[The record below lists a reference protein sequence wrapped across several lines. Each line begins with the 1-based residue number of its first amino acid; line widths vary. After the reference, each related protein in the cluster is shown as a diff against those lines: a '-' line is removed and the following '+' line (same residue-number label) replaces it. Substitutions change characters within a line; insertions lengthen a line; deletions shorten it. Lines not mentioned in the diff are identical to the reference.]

1 MMEKDLSN
9 VGPGRLVSG
18 GVWFLGLMILSGVF
32 WLLLGIQVSRVY
44 GPSGFGLFSMAYSVF
59 DFLWALIFGG
69 LFEGLIHFG
78 AGYLT
83 KKDANLARYFSN
95 YVRYLTVISLVIFIF
110 LAVLSFQTSDIIF
123 RIMLLSLAFAFLFSG
138 TKDSLSSIIG
148 SLHKSKQLSI
158 IQSSGFYAVSIIGTI
173 FAMLA
178 LPTDLL
184 PVLVVVAPICQLLLC
199 TYFLRPYIKDLISYN
214 IDLFTNKNREYSV
227 LEDLKQ
233 FKHILI
239 FGFSISVGK
248 ISFMIMKSLDIPILN
263 LFFDYANVGVYS
275 VADAVSS
282 VLFSMTAF
290 SLPILSSMS
299 EAWSKKDDALMEKY
313 VKISVKYP
321 LLLGLPLTIIIF
333 ALAEPIVVGIYGTVF
348 RGAVLPLQILII
360 GTFLLMFGRTLS
372 SILIG
377 IGKAKLSGMLL
388 AGAATQYLVSLFILV
403 PIFGLDGAAISL
415 TLTGVTSLIL
425 IPLFIKRH
433 LKVDVFSGLHK
444 ILFSGAILAGILFII
459 PKSNS
464 VIVIL
469 GLIASIAVY
478 VILLYY
484 TGYVNQEDIKIL
496 KTARAQS

>member
-1 MMEKDLSN
+1 MEKDLSK
-9 VGPGRLVSG
+9 VGPRRLVSG

-44 GPSGFGLFSMAYSVF
+44 GRSGFGLFSTTYSVF

-83 KKDANLARYFSN
+83 KKDANLSRYFSN
-95 YVRYLTVISLVIFIF
+95 YVRYLTVMSLIIFIF
-110 LAVLSFQTSDIIF
+110 LTVLSFQTSDIIV

-138 TKDSLSSIIG
+138 TKDALASIIG
-148 SLHKSKQLSI
+148 SLQKSKQLSI
-158 IQSSGFYAVSIIGTI
+158 IQSSAFYAVSIFGMTVVV
-173 FAMLA
+173 FN
-178 LPTDLL
+178 LPINLL
-184 PVLVVVAPICQLLLC
+184 PVLIVFAPVCQLVLC
-199 TYFLRPYIKDLISYN
+199 VYFLRPYIKDLISYSVEV
-214 IDLFTNKNREYSV
+214 FTNKDREYSI

-248 ISFMIMKSLDIPILN
+248 ISFMIMKSLDLPILN
-263 LFFDYANVGVYS
+263 LFFDYANVGVYG

-290 SLPILSSMS
+290 SLPIISSMS
-299 EAWSKKDDALMEKY
+299 EAWTKKDDALMEKY

-333 ALAEPIVVGIYGTVF
+333 ALAEPIVVGIYGVDF
-348 RGAVLPLQILII
+348 QGAVMPLQILIV
-360 GTFLLMFGRTLS
+360 GTFLLMFGYTLS
-372 SILIG
+372 SVLIG
-377 IGKAKLSGMLL
+377 IAKPKL
-388 AGAATQYLVSLFILV
+388 AGILMAVAAAQYIISLFILI
-403 PIFGLDGAAISL
+403 PLYGLAGAAISL
-415 TLTGVTSLIL
+415 TLTGVTSLVS
-425 IPLFIKRH
+425 IPIFVKYH
-433 LKVDVFSGLHK
+433 LKTDVFSELPK
-444 ILFSGAILAGILFII
+444 LLFSGAILAVILFLI

-464 VIVIL
+464 LIL
-469 GLIASIAVY
+469 AVGTIASIAAY

-484 TGYVNQEDIKIL
+484 TGYINQEDINIL
-496 KTARAQS
+496 KNARTQS

>member
-1 MMEKDLSN
+1 MEKDLSD

-32 WLLLGIQVSRVY
+32 WLALGIQVSRVY
-44 GPSGFGLFSMAYSVF
+44 GSSGFGLFSVAYSVF

-95 YVRYLTVISLVIFIF
+95 YVRYLTVISLIMFIF
-110 LAVLSFQTSDIIF
+110 LTVLSFQTSDIIF

-158 IQSSGFYAVSIIGTI
+158 IQSSGFYAVSVIGTI
-173 FAMLA
+173 IIVLN
-178 LPTDLL
+178 LPSDLL
-184 PVLVVVAPICQLLLC
+184 PVLIVVAPVCQLLLC
-199 TYFLRPYIKDLISYN
+199 VYFLRTYLKDLF
-214 IDLFTNKNREYSV
+214 LFNLEFFANKKIKHSL

-290 SLPILSSMS
+290 SLPIISSIS
-299 EAWSKKDDALMEKY
+299 EAWTKKDSVLMEKY

-333 ALAEPIVVGIYGTVF
+333 ALAEPIVVGIYGTAF
-348 RGAVLPLQILII
+348 QGAVMPLQILII

-377 IGKAKLSGMLL
+377 IAKPKLAGMLM
-388 AGAATQYLVSLFILV
+388 AGAATQYIISLFVLV
-403 PIFGLDGAAISL
+403 PLFGLTGAAISL
-415 TLTGVTSLIL
+415 TLTGVTSLVLMPI
-425 IPLFIKRH
+425 FVQYH
-433 LKVDVFSGLHK
+433 LKTDVFLGLPK
-444 ILFSGAILAGILFII
+444 LLFSGAILALILFLI
-459 PKSNS
+459 PKSNFLIL
-464 VIVIL
+464 IV
-469 GLIASIAVY
+469 GTIASIAVY

-484 TGYVNQEDIKIL
+484 TGYINQEDIKIL
-496 KTARAQS
+496 KTARAK

>member
-1 MMEKDLSN
+1 MEKDLSD

-32 WLLLGIQVSRVY
+32 WLALGIQVSRVY
-44 GPSGFGLFSMAYSVF
+44 GSSGFGLFSVAYSVF

-83 KKDANLARYFSN
+83 KKDANLSRYFSN
-95 YVRYLTVISLVIFIF
+95 YVRYLTVISLIMFIF
-110 LAVLSFQTSDIIF
+110 LTVLSFQTSDIIF

-158 IQSSGFYAVSIIGTI
+158 IQSSGFYAVSVIGTI
-173 FAMLA
+173 IIVLN
-178 LPTDLL
+178 LPSDLL
-184 PVLVVVAPICQLLLC
+184 PVLIVVAPVCQLLLC
-199 TYFLRPYIKDLISYN
+199 VYFLRTYLKDLF
-214 IDLFTNKNREYSV
+214 LFNLEFFANKKIKHSL

-290 SLPILSSMS
+290 SLPIISSMS
-299 EAWSKKDDALMEKY
+299 EAWTKKDSVLMEKY

-333 ALAEPIVVGIYGTVF
+333 ALAEPIVVGIYGTAF
-348 RGAVLPLQILII
+348 QGAVMPLQILII

-377 IGKAKLSGMLL
+377 IAKPKLAGMLM
-388 AGAATQYLVSLFILV
+388 AGAATQYIISLFVLV
-403 PIFGLDGAAISL
+403 PLFGLTGAAISL
-415 TLTGVTSLIL
+415 TLTGVTSLVLMPI
-425 IPLFIKRH
+425 FVQYH
-433 LKVDVFSGLHK
+433 LKTDVFLGLPK
-444 ILFSGAILAGILFII
+444 LLFSGAILALILFLI
-459 PKSNS
+459 PKSNFLIL
-464 VIVIL
+464 IV
-469 GLIASIAVY
+469 GTIASIAVY

-484 TGYVNQEDIKIL
+484 TGYINQEDIKIL
-496 KTARAQS
+496 KTARAK

>member
-1 MMEKDLSN
+1 MEKDLSD

-32 WLLLGIQVSRVY
+32 WLALGIQVSRVY
-44 GPSGFGLFSMAYSVF
+44 GSSGFGLFSVAYSVF

-83 KKDANLARYFSN
+83 KKDANLSRYFSN
-95 YVRYLTVISLVIFIF
+95 YVRYLTVISLIMFIF
-110 LAVLSFQTSDIIF
+110 LTVLSFQTSDIIF

-158 IQSSGFYAVSIIGTI
+158 IQSSGFYAVSVIGTI
-173 FAMLA
+173 IIVLN
-178 LPTDLL
+178 LPSDLL
-184 PVLVVVAPICQLLLC
+184 PVLIVVAPVCQLLLC
-199 TYFLRPYIKDLISYN
+199 VYFLRTYLKDLF
-214 IDLFTNKNREYSV
+214 LFNLEFFANKKIKHSL

-290 SLPILSSMS
+290 SLPIISSMS
-299 EAWSKKDDALMEKY
+299 EAWTKKDSVLMEKY

-333 ALAEPIVVGIYGTVF
+333 ALAEPIVVGIYGTAF
-348 RGAVLPLQILII
+348 QGAVMPLQILII

-377 IGKAKLSGMLL
+377 IAKPKLAGMLM
-388 AGAATQYLVSLFILV
+388 AGAATQYIISLFVLV
-403 PIFGLDGAAISL
+403 PLFGLTGAAISL
-415 TLTGVTSLIL
+415 TLTGVTSLVLMPI
-425 IPLFIKRH
+425 FVQYH
-433 LKVDVFSGLHK
+433 LKTDVFLVLPK
-444 ILFSGAILAGILFII
+444 LLFSGAILALILFLI
-459 PKSNS
+459 PKSNFLIL
-464 VIVIL
+464 IV
-469 GLIASIAVY
+469 GTIASIAVY

-484 TGYVNQEDIKIL
+484 TGYINQEDIKIL
-496 KTARAQS
+496 KTARAK